1 MAYWSKNN
9 RACKTTWST
18 LKLLDQLDTVFLEA
32 GELKIKELTFFNQTS
47 STDQRKAA
55 ARMLAIQLDNVFRE
69 VRGATYEEDIT
80 GEQAIDSMLKVL
92 TTPEATVSDLAEKC
106 DVSYNF
112 YGEED
117 E

>member
-9 RACKTTWST
+9 RACTTTWST
-18 LKLLDQLDTVFLEA
+18 LMLLEQLDTVFREA

-47 STDQRKAA
+47 SGDQRKAA
-55 ARMLAIQLDNVFRE
+55 ARTLAIQMDNVFRE

-106 DVSYNF
+106 DISYNF